1 MKLLEQLCFQLNR
14 ILGTSFGDETTEAE
28 VVASLEKVKSVDDTV
43 TAATAALSSQI
54 EANAT
59 AIANL
64 TTRVSDI
71 ESSEDLNN
79 VTERVAALE
88 TSNAQVVSQVGE
100 LNTHVAN
107 LKGTKPLSGTQPV
120 TPAASNLSKSEVN
133 FSEKIKVTNKGKY

>member
-88 TSNAQVVSQVGE
+88 TSNTQVVSQVGE

-107 LKGTKPLSGTQPV
+107 LKGTKPLVGTQPV